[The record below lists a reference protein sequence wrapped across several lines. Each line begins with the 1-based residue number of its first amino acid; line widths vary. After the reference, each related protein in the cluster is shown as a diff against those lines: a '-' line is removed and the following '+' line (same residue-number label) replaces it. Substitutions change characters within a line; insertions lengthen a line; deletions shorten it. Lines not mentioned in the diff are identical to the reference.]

1 MAVQLIHD
9 RVEMECLE
17 GVRET
22 LEGNERCR
30 FRGTIRLTATS
41 LVHPE
46 EPARTLQRTVEWI
59 LPTPTP
65 YRLVEP
71 VQVIEVSSS
80 EEDPEEDREEL
91 PPEPA
96 VDALDF
102 PAGDEDP
109 LPDVDSLED
118 VMSAS
123 MADSTEESGP
133 GGTATSGD
141 SSS

>member
-1 MAVQLIHD
+1 MAAQLFHD
-9 RVEMECLE
+9 CVVMECLE
-17 GVRET
+17 GVWET
-22 LEGNERCR
+22 LKGNERCR
-30 FRGTIRLTATS
+30 FCGTIRLTAIS

-46 EPARTLQRTVEWI
+46 EPARTLLRTVEWI

-80 EEDPEEDREEL
+80 EEDPKEDLEEL
-91 PPEPA
+91 PPEPV

-102 PAGDEDP
+102 PEDDEDP
-109 LPDVDSLED
+109 LPDVDSPED
-118 VMSAS
+118 IMSAFE
-123 MADSTEESGP
+123 ADSAAESSP
-133 GGTATSGD
+133 RGTANSGD

>member
-1 MAVQLIHD
+1 M
-9 RVEMECLE
+9 
-17 GVRET
+17 
-22 LEGNERCR
+22 
-30 FRGTIRLTATS
+30 
-41 LVHPE
+41 
-46 EPARTLQRTVEWI
+46 EWI

-80 EEDPEEDREEL
+80 EEYLEEDPEEL

-102 PAGDEDP
+102 PEDDEDP
-109 LPDVDSLED
+109 LPNVDSPED

-123 MADSTEESGP
+123 EADSKEESGP
-133 GGTATSGD
+133 GGTANSDD

>member
-1 MAVQLIHD
+1 M
-9 RVEMECLE
+9 
-17 GVRET
+17 
-22 LEGNERCR
+22 
-30 FRGTIRLTATS
+30 
-41 LVHPE
+41 
-46 EPARTLQRTVEWI
+46 EWI

-80 EEDPEEDREEL
+80 EEDLEEDPKEL

-102 PAGDEDP
+102 LEDDEDP

-123 MADSTEESGP
+123 EADSTEESGP
-133 GGTATSGD
+133 GGTANSDD